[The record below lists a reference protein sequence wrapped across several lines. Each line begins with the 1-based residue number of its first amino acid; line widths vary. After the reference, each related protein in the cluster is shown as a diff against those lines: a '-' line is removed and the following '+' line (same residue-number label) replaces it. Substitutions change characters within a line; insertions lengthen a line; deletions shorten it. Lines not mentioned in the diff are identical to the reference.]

1 MGAEGAEAADLDL
14 AGPAGP
20 APAVPAGADGV
31 GVVVLVAMGHG
42 GEIGGGLQPVN
53 VAAEISAGSGAAEA
67 PYSPFME
74 RLPRYRTGDPEL
86 DAAIAELVT
95 RAGPVEHVDLVFE
108 MIVSALRMARDGAA
122 RGDFKIANSA
132 LKEMRYAFHVF
143 APYRGQRKV
152 AIFGSARTMPEDPL
166 YEQARALAAAMA
178 ERDWMVIT
186 GAGPGLMSAGIEG
199 AGTENSFGVNIRLP
213 FEAAT
218 SQFIADDPKLINFR
232 YFFTRKLAFIK
243 ESHGFVLLPGGFGT
257 MDEAFELLTLVQTGK
272 SHPAPVVLLE
282 VPGGTYWASWKRFV
296 EDELMV
302 RRLISPNDLDL
313 VHITD
318 DVDDAVREIEGFY
331 SNYHSIRF
339 VDRALVIRLRGLP
352 SDEELER
359 LNEDFADI
367 VTTGRIEPAQASP
380 AEIADRDHV
389 ELARLRLR
397 FDRTHWARLRK
408 LIDAVN
414 HPSSTDG
421 TSRPAPVVSDQP
433 DTVSGDAGPNAPG
446 VD

>member
-1 MGAEGAEAADLDL
+1 M
-14 AGPAGP
+14 
-20 APAVPAGADGV
+20 
-31 GVVVLVAMGHG
+31 
-42 GEIGGGLQPVN
+42 
-53 VAAEISAGSGAAEA
+53 
-67 PYSPFME
+67 
-74 RLPRYRTGDPEL
+74 
-86 DAAIAELVT
+86 
-95 RAGPVEHVDLVFE
+95 
-108 MIVSALRMARDGAA
+108 
-122 RGDFKIANSA
+122 
-132 LKEMRYAFHVF
+132 
-143 APYRGQRKV
+143 
-152 AIFGSARTMPEDPL
+152 
-166 YEQARALAAAMA
+166 
-178 ERDWMVIT
+178 
-186 GAGPGLMSAGIEG
+186 
-199 AGTENSFGVNIRLP
+199 
-213 FEAAT
+213 
-218 SQFIADDPKLINFR
+218 
-232 YFFTRKLAFIK
+232 
-243 ESHGFVLLPGGFGT
+243 LLPGGFGT

-446 VD
+446 VDPFTAPHDASETCKSGGLQAHTPTLCDQGGVVTFHRLGNSRSRVMLQLGFEPEGGETGAWRGEVHQDPTL

>member
-1 MGAEGAEAADLDL
+1 
-14 AGPAGP
+14 
-20 APAVPAGADGV
+20 
-31 GVVVLVAMGHG
+31 
-42 GEIGGGLQPVN
+42 
-53 VAAEISAGSGAAEA
+53 
-67 PYSPFME
+67 ME

-95 RAGPVEHVDLVFE
+95 RAGPVEHFDLVFE
-108 MIVSALRMARDGAA
+108 MVVSALRMARDGAA

-166 YEQARALAAAMA
+166 YEQARAFAAAMA

-186 GAGPGLMSAGIEG
+186 GAGPGIMSAGIEG

-232 YFFTRKLAFIK
+232 YFFTRKLSFIK

-272 SHPAPVVLLE
+272 SQPAPVVLLE

-296 EDELMV
+296 EEELLV
-302 RRLISPNDLDL
+302 RRLISPDDLDL
-313 VHITD
+313 VHVTA
-318 DVDDAVREIEGFY
+318 DVEDAVREIEGFY

-339 VDRALVIRLRGLP
+339 VDRALVVRLHRLP
-352 SDEELER
+352 SEEELDR
-359 LNEDFADI
+359 LNGDFADI
-367 VTTGRIEPAQASP
+367 VTAGRIEPVPPSP
-380 AEIADRDHV
+380 AEVADHDHV
-389 ELARLRLR
+389 ELPRLRLR

-408 LIDAVN
+408 LIDALN
-414 HPSSTDG
+414 HPARTDSA
-421 TSRPAPVVSDQP
+421 SRPAPAVSDRP
-433 DTVSGDAGPNAPG
+433 DTVSGDPGPNAPAIA
-446 VD
+446 